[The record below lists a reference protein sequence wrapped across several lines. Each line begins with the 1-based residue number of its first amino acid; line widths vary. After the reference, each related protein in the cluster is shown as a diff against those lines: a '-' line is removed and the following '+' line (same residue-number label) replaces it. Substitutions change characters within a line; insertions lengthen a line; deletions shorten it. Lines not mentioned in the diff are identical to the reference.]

1 MPVYKGWNA
10 KIYISGQEV
19 GYVDEVT
26 VDIDHNLETYFAAGN
41 RQAVTTIEGP
51 IDITGSFSRAWIN
64 KTYLSLLT
72 TTGTLSTFTLQVQV
86 GGMTLTLNNCKLKKG
101 SISVPQ
107 DGVLKEDY
115 DFTALSFSIS

>member
-10 KIYISGQEV
+10 KIYIDGQEV

-26 VDIDHNLETYFAAGN
+26 IDIDHNVETYFVAGSRLAAI
-41 RQAVTTIEGP
+41 RIEGP

-72 TTGTLSTFTLQVQV
+72 TTGTLATFTLQVQV
-86 GGMTLTLNNCKLKKG
+86 GGMTLTLNDCKLKKG
-101 SISVPQ
+101 SISIPQ

-115 DFTALSFSIS
+115 DFTARSFSIS